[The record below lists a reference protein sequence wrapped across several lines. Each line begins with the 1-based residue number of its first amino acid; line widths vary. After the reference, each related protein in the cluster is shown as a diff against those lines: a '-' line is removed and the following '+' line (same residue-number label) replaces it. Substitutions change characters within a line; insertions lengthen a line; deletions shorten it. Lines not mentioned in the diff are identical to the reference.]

1 MSQKEAPKAMEATL
15 RIRTRTQQI
24 QQNEHGSALEGED
37 EAKVLS
43 DDGLDLLDVELE
55 EENDNGEDPTDL
67 HERKKTY
74 TCNKWKGKDQ
84 INR

>member
-67 HERKKTY
+67 HERKKNVY
-74 TCNKWKGKDQ
+74 MQ
-84 INR
+84 